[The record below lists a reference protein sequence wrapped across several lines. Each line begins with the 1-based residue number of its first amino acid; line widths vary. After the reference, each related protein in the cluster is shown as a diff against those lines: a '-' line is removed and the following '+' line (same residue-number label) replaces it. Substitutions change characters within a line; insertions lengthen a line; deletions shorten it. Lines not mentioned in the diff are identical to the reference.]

1 MLHQMRNRKPD
12 TTLGVTCSGNV
23 RALCMALLSVFNSPS
38 IPHKLLLRLEAEMPL
53 TDDFYLAQVL
63 DYIRQTGAEIM
74 ITVAQG
80 TGVRA
85 ARDWLVENTRTKFL
99 WMIDDD
105 VVVSPDCLEMF
116 CRSQNAESKPVGAFQ
131 GTKTD
136 INNRRGYDNFNT
148 FVRPRSD
155 LKPGVSAN
163 HHWEKLPKGMGDRT
177 QASVP
182 TYEIQTIDTGNVLF
196 DVEFLE
202 KCSLRFERLP
212 LSANSGGEDTLMAV
226 QICMSGGAVL
236 LNPWAQAIH
245 LEKPVI
251 KFNEFAARA
260 QMVYEAAVAMGAPLD
275 LLNQVRR
282 QIMPW
287 VWPKTSTGD
296 IRDLTASPEPP
307 LP

>member
-1 MLHQMRNRKPD
+1 MLLQMRNRKPN

-23 RALCMALLSVFNSPS
+23 RALCMALLSVFNSPA
-38 IPHKLLLRLEAEMPL
+38 IPHKLLLRLEGEMPL

-63 DYIRQTGAEIM
+63 DYIRQTGAEIT
-74 ITVAQG
+74 ITVAQSN
-80 TGVRA
+80 GVRA
-85 ARDWLVENTRTKFL
+85 ARDWLVENTTTKFL

-105 VVVSPDCLEMF
+105 VIVSPDCLEML
-116 CRSQNAESKPVGAFQ
+116 CRSQSEEGKQVAALQ

-136 INNRRGYDNFNT
+136 VNNRRGYDNFNT
-148 FVRPRSD
+148 FVHPRSD

-163 HHWEKLPKGMGDRT
+163 HHWEKLPKGIVERT
-177 QASVP
+177 QALVP
-182 TYEIQTIDTGNVLF
+182 TYEIQTIDTGNVLL

-226 QICMSGGAVL
+226 QIYMSGGVVL

-260 QMVYEAAVAMGAPLD
+260 QMVYEAAVAMGAPLE

-296 IRDLTASPEPP
+296 IKDLPSLPEPSTP
-307 LP
+307 